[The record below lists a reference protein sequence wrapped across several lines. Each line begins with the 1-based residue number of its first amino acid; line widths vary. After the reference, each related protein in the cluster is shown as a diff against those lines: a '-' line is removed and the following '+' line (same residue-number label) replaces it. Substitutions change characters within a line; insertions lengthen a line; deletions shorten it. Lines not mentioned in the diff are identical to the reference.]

1 MDLSPILNQI
11 ITGLYRA
18 SIYWLIASGLTLIFG
33 VLRVVN
39 FAQATLLVLGGYMAF
54 TFYAITG
61 NFWISIPLSAISVG
75 LIGLLS
81 ERLLLKPIYKVEA
94 TYQLLMTF
102 AIALIINDLA
112 KLTWGK
118 LPVLVPLPDILKI
131 SVEIFGRSLILYVIL
146 IIVTGLAVYIAM
158 ALLINNTMWGLRVRA
173 TWRRPEIAESLRI
186 NTSTIYSSV
195 FFLGCAIS
203 GMGGALMVAFSPVAP
218 GLGDFLIVSAFI
230 VTVIAGMG
238 NLLGAY
244 IASIIIGV
252 SESLFTLYLPE
263 IDLLLIYLIMAISLL
278 LRPQG
283 IFGER

>member
-1 MDLSPILNQI
+1 MDLSPIFYQI
-11 ITGLYRA
+11 VIGLYRA

-39 FAQATLLVLGGYMAF
+39 FAQAVLLVLGGYMAY
-54 TFYAITG
+54 TFYTIIG
-61 NFWISIPLSAISVG
+61 SFWIAIPLSALSVG
-75 LIGLLS
+75 LIGLLI
-81 ERLLLKPIYKVEA
+81 ERFLLKPLYKVEA

-102 AIALIINDLA
+102 AAALMINDLT
-112 KLTWGK
+112 KILWGK
-118 LPVLVPLPDILKI
+118 LPVSISLPDILGLG
-131 SVEIFGRSLILYVIL
+131 VNVFGRILPLYVIL
-146 IIVTGLAVYIAM
+146 IIAVGLAVYIAI
-158 ALLINNTMWGLRVRA
+158 AILINNTMWGLRVRA
-173 TWRRPEIAESLRI
+173 TWRRPEVAESLKI

-195 FFLGCAIS
+195 FFLGCVIS
-203 GMGGALMVAFSPVAP
+203 GMGGALMVTFSPVAP

-244 IASIIIGV
+244 VASIIIGV

>member
-1 MDLSPILNQI
+1 MDLSPIFYQI
-11 ITGLYRA
+11 VTGLYRA

-39 FAQATLLVLGGYMAF
+39 FAQAVLLVLGGYIAF
-54 TFYAITG
+54 TFYTIVG
-61 NFWISIPLSAISVG
+61 NFWIAVPLSALSVG
-75 LIGLLS
+75 LIGLLV
-81 ERLLLKPIYKVEA
+81 ERFLLKPLYKVES

-102 AIALIINDLA
+102 AVALIINDLS
-112 KLTWGK
+112 KIFWGT
-118 LPVLVPLPDILKI
+118 LPVSVPLPDIL
-131 SVEIFGRSLILYVIL
+131 SLGVNVFGRVFPLYVIL
-146 IIVTGLAVYIAM
+146 IIAIGLAVYIAM
-158 ALLINNTMWGLRVRA
+158 AILINNTMWGLKVRA
-173 TWRRPEIAESLRI
+173 TWRRPEVAESLRI

-195 FFLGCAIS
+195 FFLGCVIS
-203 GMGGALMVAFSPVAP
+203 GMGGALIVAFSPVVP

-244 IASIIIGV
+244 IVSIIIGV

-278 LRPQG
+278 VRPQG

>member
-1 MDLSPILNQI
+1 LDLSPILNQI

>member
-1 MDLSPILNQI
+1 LNQI

>member
-1 MDLSPILNQI
+1 MLNQI